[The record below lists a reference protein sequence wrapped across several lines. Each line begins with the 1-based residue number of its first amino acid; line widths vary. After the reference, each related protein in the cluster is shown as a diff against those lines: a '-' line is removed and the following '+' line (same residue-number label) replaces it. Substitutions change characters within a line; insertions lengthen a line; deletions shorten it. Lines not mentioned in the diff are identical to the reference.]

1 MEARWLGVAGVVACA
16 AWSTPAVGVGAQ
28 ATPERQEVRRPAGWD
43 PATHSENAR
52 PDYQRLF
59 GTDTVH
65 ELRIV
70 IAADQFRAMQED
82 LRTLA
87 PSIPGFP
94 GAGAGPLAEPGAP
107 GPFGPGGPGAGFAQ
121 IAAFAEGAAAAC
133 SEKAADASCS
143 VNGMDGKCMQLGP
156 GPALCL
162 PAAVGEL
169 VAGFRGRG
177 AGPGRGFGPGR
188 GGALSMIARDPIYV
202 PVTVQHDGRAWT
214 HVAMRYKGNSSLM
227 MAGIGG
233 NSKVPFRLDFDR
245 YEGEFPEIR
254 NQRFYGF
261 QELTFSSNFGD
272 DSQIRELFVTEVFRD
287 RGVPAPRAAFY
298 RVFVDVG
305 AGAEYWGL
313 YTMIEDP
320 ADGAMLDAQFG
331 GRGGNLYKPDGPG
344 ANWTQFAAEG
354 FPKKTNQKQ
363 ADFADVETAI
373 AALHAPPGPGSPV
386 WRAGLE
392 ARFDVD
398 LFLRWLAVNA
408 AVQNWDTYGAMAHN
422 YYLYGDPGQK
432 GRLRW
437 IPWDNNLA
445 LGAGFGGRGGF
456 VPGGPPPG
464 ALPGAQ
470 PAGAPFGFFGRG
482 APPPG
487 AAANGQN
494 PPVPLQMPLMFGGG
508 DDILHTQ
515 VGAQWPLISRLMA
528 DDVYAARYREHL
540 AHALE
545 GLLAPG
551 VAVARMRQLHS
562 LIFDS
567 VVGDRGEIPGHT
579 TISSR
584 EGFERSIDGP
594 GGLREVI
601 ERRHDAIRKALLA
614 K

>member
-1 MEARWLGVAGVVACA
+1 MRWIGA
-16 AWSTPAVGVGAQ
+16 ASVLASVTWSALAVGAGAQ
-28 ATPERQEVRRPAGWD
+28 TTSRRQEVARPAGWD
-43 PATHSENAR
+43 AGTHAETVR

-70 IAADQFRAMQED
+70 IAAEQFRVMQED
-82 LRTLA
+82 LRALT
-87 PSIPGFP
+87 PSIPGLRGVGP
-94 GAGAGPLAEPGAP
+94 GPLAGPGAA
-107 GPFGPGGPGAGFAQ
+107 GAFGPGGRNGGFEQ
-121 IAAFAEGAAAAC
+121 IAAFAEGVAAAC
-133 SEKAADASCS
+133 SEKTADASCS
-143 VNGMDGKCMQLGP
+143 VNGVDGKCTQLGP
-156 GPALCL
+156 GPVLCL
-162 PAAVGEL
+162 PAAVRDLMAE
-169 VAGFRGRG
+169 ARGRG
-177 AGPGRGFGPGR
+177 VGPGRGFAPGR

-202 PVTVQHDGRAWT
+202 PVTVQHDGREWT
-214 HVAMRYKGNSSLM
+214 HVGMRYKGNSSLM

-233 NSKVPFRLDFDR
+233 NGKIPFRLDFDR
-245 YEGEFPEIR
+245 YEDEFPEIR

-261 QELTFSSNFGD
+261 QKLTFSSNFGD

-305 AGAEYWGL
+305 AGPEYWGL

-331 GRGGNLYKPDGPG
+331 GSSGNLYKPDGPG
-344 ANWTQFAAEG
+344 ANWTEFAAEG
-354 FPKKTNQKQ
+354 FPKKTNEKQ
-363 ADFADVETAI
+363 ADFTDVETAI
-373 AALHAPPGPGSPV
+373 AALHAQPGPGSSA

-398 LFLRWLAVNA
+398 LFLRWLAVNS
-408 AVQNWDTYGAMAHN
+408 AVQNWDAYGAMAHN

-456 VPGGPPPG
+456 
-464 ALPGAQ
+464 LP
-470 PAGAPFGFFGRG
+470 G

-494 PPVPLQMPLMFGGG
+494 PPVPFQMPPMFGGG
-508 DDILHTQ
+508 DDILHTRA
-515 VGAQWPLISRLMA
+515 GAQWPLISRLMA
-528 DDVYAARYREHL
+528 DDVYGARYREHL

-545 GLLAPG
+545 GLLAPNA
-551 VAVARMRQLHS
+551 AVARMRQLHA

-567 VVGDRGEIPGHT
+567 VVGDRGELPGHT

-584 EGFERSIDGP
+584 ESFERSIDGP
-594 GGLREVI
+594 NGLLEII
-601 ERRHDAIRKALLA
+601 ERRHEAIRKALLA
-614 K
+614 RTN